1 MRYELVK
8 VNIVRA
14 DLRSDKRHVYPHRVM
29 YFDADSYGM
38 MAEDVYDGKK
48 EMMHY
53 RELPL
58 MNFYDEPECLAI
70 HSATYSFGTGRYLL
84 NNVRSS
90 EIKKIIWRAKKPHD
104 LKMFTPNGLKRYA
117 K

>member
-14 DLRSDKRHVYPHRVM
+14 DLRSDKRHIYPHRVI
-29 YFDADSYGM
+29 YFDADSHGM
-38 MAEDVYDGKK
+38 MAEDAYDSKK

-58 MNFYDEPECLAI
+58 MNFYDEPACLAI
-70 HSATYSFGTGRYLL
+70 HSATYSFGLDVTYLIML
-84 NNVRSS
+84 G
-90 EIKKIIWRAKKPHD
+90 H
-104 LKMFTPNGLKRYA
+104 LKSKRLSGEP
-117 K
+117 KNHMILRCLLQMD

>member
-1 MRYELVK
+1 MLLQHWKVGHSKLAWNVRQNPKVIEAFKKIWDSDDLITSFDGASIYILDKPTRESKSWFHVDQSYMRYELVK

-48 EMMHY
+48 EIMH
-53 RELPL
+53 
-58 MNFYDEPECLAI
+58 
-70 HSATYSFGTGRYLL
+70 
-84 NNVRSS
+84 
-90 EIKKIIWRAKKPHD
+90 
-104 LKMFTPNGLKRYA
+104 
-117 K
+117 